1 MNPDTPQ
8 EFADVLKEVYG
19 YAIAPFG
26 RELPTSPM
34 TSHQLTTMVP
44 TSSMTSSS
52 ISTFIRRG
60 FKLMI

>member
-1 MNPDTPQ
+1 MIPDTPQ

-34 TSHQLTTMVP
+34 TTMVP

>member
-1 MNPDTPQ
+1 MIPDTPQ

-26 RELPTSPM
+26 RELPTSA
-34 TSHQLTTMVP
+34 SV
-44 TSSMTSSS
+44 
-52 ISTFIRRG
+52 STFIRRG